1 MTKLEILLEC
11 IKHSND
17 VSHVLYTV
25 TGLKDKLDEVY
36 YDVVET
42 FILDCKEAFK
52 FQRSQHMCDV
62 CLRYFRKEPT
72 EVKLGLEKARQ
83 TILIELIHEI
93 HNKGLEA
100 LPELTGRLEILEKF
114 LIAEREPNALMS
126 IDDSEYGMYL
136 SHIVTNAIAK
146 RFPNDISQ

>member
-1 MTKLEILLEC
+1 MSKLEILLEC

-25 TGLKDKLDEVY
+25 PALKDQSDSVY
-36 YDVVET
+36 YDVVEA
-42 FILDCKEAFK
+42 FILDCKEGFK
-52 FQRSQHMCDV
+52 FKRSQHMFDV
-62 CLRYFRKEPT
+62 CLRYFRKEST
-72 EVKLGLEKARQ
+72 EVKLGLEKSRQ
-83 TILIELIHEI
+83 IILMNLIHEI

-100 LPELTGRLEILEKF
+100 LPELTAHLEILEKF

-136 SHIVTNAIAK
+136 SNIVTTVIEK
-146 RFPNDISQ
+146 RFPDAISK